1 MGNLVKAKRNGVC
14 ITLQQE
20 IYIDKAFLW
29 ALAHCMLNS
38 NSLSPDPASGA
49 SDDYYQSEGTRF
61 SYTPELRDDGFGFL
75 LPPQYI
81 IPSGEEIFA
90 ALSTM
95 LDKLLE

>member
-20 IYIDKAFLW
+20 IYIDKAFPC
-29 ALAHCMLNS
+29 HIDCML
-38 NSLSPDPASGA
+38 NSLSPDPAAGA